1 MQEDRE
7 DKVDIKAT
15 IKKFVEPEEP
25 ELEQKEAIM
34 KYQEYKDKKKKNSS
48 SDGSMEGNSEEQEH
62 LNRVKKELLA
72 SLKRVEDMEKK
83 VFNNDLI
90 DEKNRLKVR
99 KANSSG
105 KSVTLEKE
113 EQVLHKEETQKE
125 RE

>member
-1 MQEDRE
+1 MQEERE
-7 DKVDIKAT
+7 DKVDLKAT

-48 SDGSMEGNSEEQEH
+48 SDGSEEGISEEQEH

-72 SLKRVEDMEKK
+72 SLKRVEEMEKK

-90 DEKNRLKVR
+90 DEKNKIRVK
-99 KANSSG
+99 KATNSG
-105 KSVTLEKE
+105 KSNTRAKE